1 MRALEWKSAFTENSL
16 RIRGSDLTSVLLCV
30 VSLCWRLSG
39 EAFKLIHCRDAEHA
53 EVAPRDSNLRY
64 YQTGGGHLS
73 AVTLDLDE
81 HPSEEDLRQVLDGVR
96 IYNRSISGHG
106 PPRAVASFLRD
117 DEGRIVGGAHGELWG
132 RSVHIAAM
140 WVAESQRGQGHG
152 SALLTAVEDYA
163 ATNGATLSYLETT
176 SFQARPFYESLGY
189 RVFGELVG
197 IDEGVT
203 LFFLRKDLQ
212 APIL

>member
-1 MRALEWKSAFTENSL
+1 
-16 RIRGSDLTSVLLCV
+16 V
-30 VSLCWRLSG
+30 
-39 EAFKLIHCRDAEHA
+39 
-53 EVAPRDSNLRY
+53 
-64 YQTGGGHLS
+64 S
-73 AVTLDLDE
+73 AVTLDLDD
-81 HPSEEDLRQVLDGVR
+81 HPSADDLRQVVGGARD
-96 IYNRSISGHG
+96 YNRGIIGHG

-140 WVAESQRGQGHG
+140 WVAENYRGKGHG
-152 SALLTAVEDYA
+152 SALLRAVENYA

-197 IDEGVT
+197 IDEDCT

-212 APIL
+212 APTT